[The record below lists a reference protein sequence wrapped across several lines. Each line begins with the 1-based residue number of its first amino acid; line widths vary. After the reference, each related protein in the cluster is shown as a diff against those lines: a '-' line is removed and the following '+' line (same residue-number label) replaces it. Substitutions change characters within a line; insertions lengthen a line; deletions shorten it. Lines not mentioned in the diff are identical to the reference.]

1 MLRAVLFL
9 LAVSPLFGQT
19 AAGMLAR
26 LNGVRWEGPPAAA
39 CAPRIPVQMDTYATV
54 QWTHHCSDTR
64 DGVIRESFF
73 YVFGEPA
80 RIARLRVDVRPVD
93 ESPENTALPM
103 VARDRL
109 AVAGRVKA
117 NFHHLRLMRG

>member
-1 MLRAVLFL
+1 MLRAAL
-9 LAVSPLFGQT
+9 LIFAVSPLFGQT

-26 LNGVRWEGPPAAA
+26 LNGVRWEGPPTAG
-39 CAPRIPVQMDTYATV
+39 CTPRIPVQMDTYATV

-93 ESPENTALPM
+93 ESPENTARLLPACCPPSN
-103 VARDRL
+103 AR
-109 AVAGRVKA
+109 
-117 NFHHLRLMRG
+117 